1 MLVVGQ
7 AEQKKRDICQEA
19 FNLIFIYCNALY
31 IEPKHN
37 RKINTCA
44 NSKP

>member
-7 AEQKKRDICQEA
+7 AEQNKRDICQEE
-19 FNLIFIYCNALY
+19 IITFIYCNALY

-37 RKINTCA
+37 RKITTCA